1 MSRAHIATLSFIKL
15 PCTAT
20 TAADESL
27 QVRCHARLWD
37 RLELGHGAFL
47 GRNLLSANCDGL
59 TRSEVAVISRA
70 TTRMLS
76 QWRVVGWDVP
86 VFRVVARL
94 VLHLLI
100 LVFFIYTLIRRTIAL
115 IESLRYRSWLT
126 VEIAVLISLS

>member
-20 TAADESL
+20 TATDESL

-47 GRNLLSANCDGL
+47 GRNLLSAYCDSL
-59 TRSEVAVISRA
+59 TRSKVAIIGRA
-70 TTRMLS
+70 TTRVLS

-86 VFRVVARL
+86 IVRVVVRL

-100 LVFFIYTLIRRTIAL
+100 LIFFIYAL
-115 IESLRYRSWLT
+115 IL
-126 VEIAVLISLS
+126 